1 MGERVVHGVWAHCIQ
16 LRVPHTVLFGEQE
29 GDKLSRNRCGRKE
42 KLSPCPNPP
51 AWGWWEAERVGCS
64 VLTGVGK
71 VNSVCVG
78 GEQGGTL
85 KANLAPGKQMGFWA
99 AHPFS
104 LTRGER

>member
-1 MGERVVHGVWAHCIQ
+1 MGERVVHGVRAHCIQ

-42 KLSPCPNPP
+42 KLSPCPSPP
-51 AWGWWEAERVGCS
+51 AWGWWEAERVRCS
-64 VLTGVGK
+64 VLTRMGK
-71 VNSVCVG
+71 VNVCVCG
-78 GEQGGTL
+78 GGN
-85 KANLAPGKQMGFWA
+85 KVANLAPGKQMGFWS